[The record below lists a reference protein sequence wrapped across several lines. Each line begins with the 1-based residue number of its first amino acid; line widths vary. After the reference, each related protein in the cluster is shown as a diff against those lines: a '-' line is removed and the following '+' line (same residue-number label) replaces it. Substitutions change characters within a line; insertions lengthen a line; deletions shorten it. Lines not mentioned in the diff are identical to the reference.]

1 MLEFVLDLPPAVE
14 PLHLGGLTA
23 GSERVRH
30 LAKMLLRRR
39 PRVSWGRLR
48 RMQPVSDDWGLE
60 RGTPVDHVYIEQFLE
75 RHAEDVRGRVLEIHD
90 TRYTR
95 AYGGARVT
103 SSDVLDINSQNR
115 EATIVADLAG
125 EESLPAQRFEC
136 AIVTQTL
143 QFVGRPDVAVANL
156 WRSQAPGGVV
166 LITVPSTSLVDP
178 DWRDTDLWR
187 FTPRGLETLL
197 RRFGDWDELE
207 VTGYGNLLTSLAF
220 LIGAADVDL
229 RRAKLSFENE
239 NFPLVACGRARKPA

>member
-1 MLEFVLDLPPAVE
+1 MLECVLDLPPAVE

-23 GSERVRH
+23 GSKRVRH

-60 RGTPVDHVYIEQFLE
+60 RGTPVDRVYIEQFLE

-143 QFVGRPDVAVANL
+143 QFVGRPG
-156 WRSQAPGGVV
+156 R
-166 LITVPSTSLVDP
+166 VDP

>member
-1 MLEFVLDLPPAVE
+1 MVEFVLDLPPAVE
-14 PLHLGGLTA
+14 PLHVGGLTA
-23 GSERVRH
+23 GSKRVRH

-60 RGTPVDHVYIEQFLE
+60 RGTPVDRVYIEQFLE

-143 QFVGRPDVAVANL
+143 QFVGRPG
-156 WRSQAPGGVV
+156 R
-166 LITVPSTSLVDP
+166 VDP